1 MSMPSAASRGDPTL
15 MMGRLT
21 DLADQLLQ
29 VVRRIVREEVRS

>member
-1 MSMPSAASRGDPTL
+1 

-29 VVRRIVREEVRS
+29 VVRRIVREEVGS